1 MKEQSIKYLIIA
13 SILAISALLYFQVKW
28 MDHSRKLME
37 EQFNQRVQMAL
48 CSAVDKAASNTDR
61 QALRTSCGITTN
73 QNVCRLPSST
83 LLETSTLDATL
94 AKTLAY
100 YDLNMPYEV
109 EIIEKSK
116 PELYS
121 CSLEPLLETDQHY
134 LGINFPT
141 RSEFLLSGMGFMFV
155 SSIAILL
162 FISFLFGLA
171 SYYLIRQ
178 RRISNLNREFFN
190 HMAHEFRTPLT
201 NIKLAS
207 GLLQKQ
213 MSAPKESRYL
223 QIIQG
228 ESIGLMEQVEKV
240 LHLSQIERK
249 DYQLNREKIDLNN
262 MVQQVVQE
270 MDLQIKEKSAQINLE
285 LPAGETPYLVDSFHF
300 SRMLRNLLDNAL
312 KYSNATPLIQLKLQT
327 TAKQLQL
334 QITDNGSGISPE
346 QQRKAFQKFS
356 RFHEQE
362 HVKGF
367 GLGLA
372 YVKKIVELHGG
383 QIQLHSPQ
391 GQAGTTIDI
400 QFPKN
405 PTA

>member
-1 MKEQSIKYLIIA
+1 MKERSIKYLIGA
-13 SILAISALLYFQVKW
+13 SILAIIALLYFQLKW

-48 CSAVDKAASNTDR
+48 CSAVDKAATNTDR
-61 QALRTSCGITTN
+61 QALRASCGITN
-73 QNVCRLPSST
+73 GQNTCRLPSAT

-94 AKTLAY
+94 AQTLAF
-100 YDLNMPYEV
+100 YDLTIPYEV
-109 EIIEKSK
+109 EIVEKTT
-116 PELYS
+116 PETYS

-134 LGINFPT
+134 LGVNFPN

-155 SSIAILL
+155 SSIVILL

-178 RRISNLNREFFN
+178 KRISDLNREFFN

-213 MSAPKESRYL
+213 VAAPKENRYL

-228 ESIGLMEQVEKV
+228 ESAGLMEQVEKV

-249 DYQLNREKIDLNN
+249 DYHLNREPTDLND
-262 MVQQVVQE
+262 MVQQVIKE
-270 MDLQIKEKSAQINLE
+270 MDLQIKEKSAHLE
-285 LPAGETPYLVDSFHF
+285 VQLPETHIQYPVDRFHF
-300 SRMLRNLLDNAL
+300 SRLLRNLIDNAL
-312 KYSNATPLIQLKLQT
+312 KYSQDIPFIQLILKDTPNELQFEI
-327 TAKQLQL
+327 A
-334 QITDNGSGISPE
+334 DNGPGINSE
-346 QQRKAFQKFS
+346 QLKDAFNKFS
-356 RFHEQE
+356 RFHAD
-362 HVKGF
+362 VKGF

-383 QIQLHSPQ
+383 EIRLLSANGLP
-391 GQAGTTIDI
+391 GTTVHF
-400 QFPKN
+400 QLPKQPN
-405 PTA
+405 A

>member
-1 MKEQSIKYLIIA
+1 MKEQSIKYLIGA
-13 SILAISALLYFQVKW
+13 SIIAISALLYFQLKW

-48 CSAVDKAASNTDR
+48 CSAVDKAASNTDCK
-61 QALRTSCGITTN
+61 ALRASCGITNN

-109 EIIEKSK
+109 EIVEKSRSE
-116 PELYS
+116 PYS
-121 CSLEPLLETDQHY
+121 CSLEPLLESDEHY

-171 SYYLIRQ
+171 TYYLLRQ
-178 RRISNLNREFFN
+178 KRISDLNREFFN

-207 GLLQKQ
+207 RLLQKQ
-213 MSAPKESRYL
+213 VNAPRENRYV

-228 ESIGLMEQVEKV
+228 ESAGLMEQVEKV
-240 LHLSQIERK
+240 LHLSQLERK
-249 DYQLNREKIDLNN
+249 DYQLNRERTDLNT

-270 MDLQIKEKSAQINLE
+270 MDLQIREKSAQVDIKA
-285 LPAGETPYLVDSFHF
+285 PETALLYPVDAFHF
-300 SRMLRNLLDNAL
+300 SKMIRNLLDNAL
-312 KYSNATPLIQLKLQT
+312 KYSQDMPIIQIKLEET
-327 TAKQLQL
+327 GEQLLL
-334 QITDNGSGISPE
+334 QVSDNGPGITPE
-346 QQRKAFQKFS
+346 QQRQAFKKFS
-356 RFHEQE
+356 RFHELE

-383 QIQLHSPQ
+383 KIKLQSNEGHQ
-391 GQAGTTIDI
+391 GTKIDI
-400 QFPKN
+400 QFPKTPN
-405 PTA
+405 V